1 MNELLIPFGI
11 HLETGEI
18 IEPEDAPSGRAC
30 NCLCPGCRSPLLS
43 RHPKVKRYHFAHDS
57 RRYGKK
63 PEEDCP
69 FNSAVAVAM
78 MAREMASELPG
89 RVLETPPLKDSLFCS
104 SCGGSDSVQVSLGA
118 QNTVERA
125 QARVN
130 VCGHYVDLMVEVGGY
145 KILLD
150 LVYKGKPPITVIPSK
165 LQENQVA
172 LLTLDCD
179 SFSISSF
186 KRDRNL
192 RFSEAV
198 LAFMLSDGVK
208 EWAFHPKAASSM
220 EKARRNHRCVSPK
233 PSKGSFGAKIRRRTP
248 PAEQRVAES
257 KIEPKHYQ
265 CVICG
270 VEWIHDVPSAPRC
283 PKCQNSHLYAREVD

>member
-57 RRYGKK
+57 RRYGRK

-78 MAREMASELPG
+78 MAREMATELPG
-89 RVLETPPLKDSLFCS
+89 KILETPSLKDRLYCS
-104 SCGGSDSVQVSLGA
+104 FCGGSDSVQVSLGA
-118 QNTVERA
+118 QNAIARA
-125 QARVN
+125 QASVN
-130 VCGHYVDLMVEVGGY
+130 VYGHHVDLMLEVGCY
-145 KILLD
+145 KVLLD
-150 LVYKGKPPITVIPSK
+150 LVYKGKPTITVDRSK
-165 LQENQVA
+165 LQESKVA

-179 SFSISSF
+179 SFSVSSF
-186 KRDRNL
+186 KRDRDL

-198 LAFMLSDGVK
+198 IAFILRDGIK
-208 EWAFHPKAASSM
+208 AWAFHPKT
-220 EKARRNHRCVSPK
+220 VPK
-233 PSKGSFGAKIRRRTP
+233 LDQAGRVHKCSKPTQIRRPFGKTSYDRALP
-248 PAEQRVAES
+248 VNWEREVPV
-257 KIEPKHYQ
+257 KKPKRFQ
-265 CVICG
+265 CVVCR
-270 VEWIHDVPSAPRC
+270 VEWEHDFTNQLHC
-283 PKCQNSHLYAREVD
+283 PKCKSHLYARELS

>member
-30 NCLCPGCRSPLLS
+30 NCLCPGCRAPLLS

-57 RRYGKK
+57 RRYGTK

-69 FNSAVAVAM
+69 FNSALAVAM
-78 MAREMASELPG
+78 MAREITTELAG
-89 RVLETPPLKDSLFCS
+89 KILETPPLKDSLYCS
-104 SCGGSDSVQVSLGA
+104 SCGGSDKVQVSLGA
-118 QNTVERA
+118 INTID
-125 QARVN
+125 QAEAHVN
-130 VCGHYVDLMVEVGGY
+130 VYGHHADLMLEVGGY
-145 KILLD
+145 TLLLD
-150 LVYKGKPPITVIPSK
+150 LVYKGKPPVSPNTNK
-165 LQENQVA
+165 LQADKVA

-198 LAFMLSDGVK
+198 LDFILRDGVK
-208 EWAFHPKAASSM
+208 AWAFHPKTLSKL
-220 EKARRNHRCVSPK
+220 EKARRNHQCVK
-233 PSKGSFGAKIRRRTP
+233 PTFYVGSVGAPIRRRNP
-248 PAEQRVAES
+248 LPEPIGERCES
-257 KIEPKHYQ
+257 DPKHYQ

-283 PKCQNSHLYAREVD
+283 PKCQNSHLYAREID